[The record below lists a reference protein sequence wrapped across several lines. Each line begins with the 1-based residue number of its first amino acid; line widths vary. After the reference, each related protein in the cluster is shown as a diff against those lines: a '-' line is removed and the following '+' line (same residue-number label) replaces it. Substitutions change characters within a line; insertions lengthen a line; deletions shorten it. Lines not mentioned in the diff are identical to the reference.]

1 MALGRTEDTSLIQAL
16 YTAASQPGDD
26 GWRLFLD
33 GLARTTRA
41 DCAVLLLRDGDLKN
55 VTVSGE
61 VGGFGLDTLT
71 LPDDPAGLN
80 RLRNER
86 VYNRDDLPGMLPDSS
101 THIRIVRTVQAD
113 CHIWVMLLRQRDDFR
128 AIDAVVLG
136 GLVPHIQTGVGIWA
150 QNACVSLDSSV
161 NDRIAQSVGVCWIAF
176 DKHAR
181 IVAQAAHSNH
191 GGDRLTFPDPDTETQ
206 FTKAFRKTL
215 VSQTPQALAIDPNR
229 GTELILIPFQPSAQF
244 AVHQQAIDVLGF
256 VRDCFDRSISP
267 AMLSQAL
274 DIALSEARLAVCLS
288 QGLSLSEAAE
298 HLGLTVETARN
309 YSKQIYAKTGAK
321 GQADLVRRVLNG
333 VATFGNTHLS
343 R

>member
-1 MALGRTEDTSLIQAL
+1 MALGRTEDTALIQAL

-33 GLARTTRA
+33 GLARSTRA
-41 DCAVLLLRDGDLKN
+41 DCAVLLLREGDLKT

-61 VGGFGLDTLT
+61 MGDFDLNTLT

-86 VYNRDDLPGMLPDSS
+86 VYSQDDLPGVLPDSS
-101 THIRIVRTVQAD
+101 ANIRTVRTVQAD
-113 CHIWVMLLRQRDDFR
+113 CHIWLMLMRQRDDFR
-128 AIDAVVLG
+128 AVDSVVLG
-136 GLVPHIQTGVGIWA
+136 GLVPHMQTGVGLWT
-150 QNACVSLDSSV
+150 QNARFRLDSSV
-161 NDRIAQSVGVCWIAF
+161 NDRIVHSFGVRWVAF

-181 IVAQAAHSNH
+181 FVAQAAQSNL
-191 GGDRLTFPDPDTETQ
+191 GGDRLTFPDPDIETQ
-206 FTKAFRKTL
+206 FAKAFRKTL
-215 VSQTPQALAIDPNR
+215 THQTPQALTIDPAR

-244 AVHQQAIDVLGF
+244 AMQQQAICVLGF

-267 AMLSQAL
+267 AILSQAL
-274 DIALSEARLAVCLS
+274 DIALSEARLVVCLS

-309 YSKQIYAKTGAK
+309 YSKQIYAKTGTK

-333 VATFGNTHLS
+333 VATFGNPHLS